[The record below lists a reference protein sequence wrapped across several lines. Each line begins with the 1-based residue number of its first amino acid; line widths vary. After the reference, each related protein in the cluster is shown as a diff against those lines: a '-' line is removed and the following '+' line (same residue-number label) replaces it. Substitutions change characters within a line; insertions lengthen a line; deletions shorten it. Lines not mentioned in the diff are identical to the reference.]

1 MVKLENRIRV
11 GVLIFEDNKILL
23 VKHVDPTTGF
33 TWWVPPGGGLEGTE
47 TIFECGGREVKEETN
62 LNVKLDKIAY
72 VRQFIFNKQKEN
84 NIDMYVTS
92 SSHKGR
98 MSIKGIIGKGEDE
111 HYIKQLKFFSKKEL
125 KNIKVF
131 PSVIREEMWE
141 DYKKGFPTI
150 KFLGVEDDS
159 EHGIKE

>member
-159 EHGIKE
+159 EHGIME

>member
-1 MVKLENRIRV
+1 VVKLKNRIRV

-23 VKHVDPTTGF
+23 VKHVDPVTGF
-33 TWWVPPGGGLEGTE
+33 TWWVPPGGGLKGTE
-47 TIFECGGREVKEETN
+47 TIFECGEREVKEETN

-72 VRQFIFNKQKEN
+72 IRQLIFHQQKAN
-84 NIDMYVTS
+84 NIEIFMTS
-92 SSHKGR
+92 LSHKGR
-98 MSIKGIIGKGEDE
+98 ISIKGIVGKGEDE
-111 HYIKQLKFFSKKEL
+111 NYIKQVKFFSKSEL

-131 PSVIREEMWE
+131 PFVIRREMWE

-159 EHGIKE
+159 EHGIRE

>member
-23 VKHVDPTTGF
+23 VKHVDPVTGF
-33 TWWVPPGGGLEGTE
+33 SWWVPPGGGLKGTE
-47 TIFECGGREVKEETN
+47 SIFECGEREVKEETN
-62 LNVKLDKIAY
+62 LKVKLDKIAY
-72 VRQFIFNKQKEN
+72 IRQFTSYKEKQN
-84 NIDMYVTS
+84 NIEIYVTS
-92 SSHKGR
+92 SNHKGR

-111 HYIKQLKFFSKKEL
+111 SYIKQVKFFSKKEL

-131 PSVIREEMWE
+131 PSEIKEEMWE
-141 DYKKGFPTI
+141 DHKKGFPAI

-159 EHGIKE
+159 EHGVME